1 MENDEPGLKEK
12 IIYFIIVTL
21 EKAHPENESSK
32 FIISLPYFLFYL
44 LYQGE
49 WEMVGKILI

>member
-12 IIYFIIVTL
+12 IIDFIMVTL
-21 EKAHPENESSK
+21 EKAHPKKERSK
-32 FIISLPYFLFYL
+32 FIVTLSYFSCYL

-49 WEMVGKILI
+49 